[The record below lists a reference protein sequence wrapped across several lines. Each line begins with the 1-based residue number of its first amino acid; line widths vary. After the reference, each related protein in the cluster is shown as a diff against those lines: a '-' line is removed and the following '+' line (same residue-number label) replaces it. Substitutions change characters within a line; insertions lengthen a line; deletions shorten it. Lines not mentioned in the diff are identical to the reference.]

1 MKFKLTEETQT
12 VNGVKLFRIE
22 YADGSRGGWLEKD
35 SNLSQEGNARV
46 SGNAQ
51 VRGNAWVSGNARVY
65 GDAQV
70 SGDTQIS
77 GDAQVSGTARVYGDA
92 RVRGGVWEKSP
103 LYIQGSKH
111 SLTNSKPGHLKI
123 GCMEHPVAFW
133 KEQFKAIGGARGY
146 TAEEIEEY
154 GAYIDLFIKD
164 AFIIEKF

>member
-12 VNGVKLFRIE
+12 VDGVKLFRLK
-22 YADGSRGGWLEKD
+22 YADGSKGGWLEKD
-35 SNLSQEGNARV
+35 SNLSQEDNARV
-46 SGNAQ
+46 SGD
-51 VRGNAWVSGNARVY
+51 ARVY
-65 GDAQV
+65 GYARV
-70 SGDTQIS
+70 Y

-92 RVRGGVWEKSP
+92 RVSGGVWEKSP

-133 KEQFKAIGGARGY
+133 KEHFKDIGGAEGY

-154 GAYIDLFIKD
+154 GAYIDIFIKVGR
-164 AFIIEKF
+164 